1 MLQGGLMVPDVLA
14 LAHGGAVP
22 PVLLRHQDSG
32 AEVSIGYLLLIYLTI
47 YIHIFI
53 YLSTY
58 LQVHA

>member
-1 MLQGGLMVPDVLA
+1 MVPDVLA